1 MTSRL
6 LSTFAVA
13 LLCAPLAA
21 SAQGFFGQNTA
32 PHSTHGM
39 PAQCDNA
46 RFLADQQGLEQSGP
60 TGIDL
65 PEHLCGQVLAVSP
78 RAKRTRSGW
87 HGYFYLSVGQG
98 VSIRI
103 VSDLDQ
109 MNAPQ
114 WPWVSKGD
122 QVEVQGRYYYDSL
135 RRQGVDWTH
144 HGTGR
149 KWPWPGYVVVNGTRY
164 Q

>member
-6 LSTFAVA
+6 LSTLAAAF
-13 LLCAPLAA
+13 LYAPLAA
-21 SAQGFFGQNTA
+21 SAQGLFGQNGA
-32 PHSTHGM
+32 ASRMHDM
-39 PAQCDNA
+39 PETCDNA
-46 RFLADQQGLEQSGP
+46 RFLADQQGLERSGP
-60 TGIDL
+60 TRIDL
-65 PEHLCGQVLAVSP
+65 PEHLCGQVLAISP
-78 RAKRTRSGW
+78 RARRTRSGW
-87 HGYFYLSVGQG
+87 HGYFYVSVGQG

-103 VSDLDQ
+103 VSDLDE

-114 WPWVSKGD
+114 WPWVNKGD

-144 HGTGR
+144 HGTSR
-149 KWPWPGYVVVNGTRY
+149 KWRWSGYVVVNGTRY

>member
-87 HGYFYLSVGQG
+87 HGYFYLSVGQR

-149 KWPWPGYVVVNGTRY
+149 KWPWSGYVVVNGTRY

>member
-6 LSTFAVA
+6 LSTFAAA

>member
-1 MTSRL
+1 MKFRL
-6 LSTFAVA
+6 LPAVAAA
-13 LLCAPLAA
+13 LLCGPFAA
-21 SAQGFFGQNTA
+21 SAQGLFGQALTGQT
-32 PHSTHGM
+32 THDM
-39 PAQCDNA
+39 PATCDNA

-60 TGIDL
+60 TRIDL
-65 PEHLCGQVLAVSP
+65 PEHLCGQVLAISP
-78 RAKRTRSGW
+78 KAKRTRSGW
-87 HGYFYLSVGQG
+87 HGYFYVSVGQG

-114 WPWVSKGD
+114 WPWVNKGD

-144 HGTGR
+144 HGTSR
-149 KWPWPGYVVVNGTRY
+149 KWRWPGYVVVNGTRY

>member
-6 LSTFAVA
+6 LSTLAVA

-21 SAQGFFGQNTA
+21 SAQGFFGQNTV
-32 PHSTHGM
+32 PHSTHDM

-87 HGYFYLSVGQG
+87 HGYFYLLVGQG

-149 KWPWPGYVVVNGTRY
+149 KWPWPGYVVVNGNRY

>member
-32 PHSTHGM
+32 PRSAHDM

-46 RFLADQQGLEQSGP
+46 RFLADQHGLEQSGP

-65 PEHLCGQVLAVSP
+65 PEHLCGRVLAVSP
-78 RAKRTRSGW
+78 KAKRTRSGW

>member
-144 HGTGR
+144 HGTSR
-149 KWPWPGYVVVNGTRY
+149 KWPWSGYVVVNGTRS

>member
-1 MTSRL
+1 
-6 LSTFAVA
+6 
-13 LLCAPLAA
+13 
-21 SAQGFFGQNTA
+21 
-32 PHSTHGM
+32 M

-46 RFLADQQGLEQSGP
+46 RFFADQQELEQSGP

-98 VSIRI
+98 ISIRI

>member
-21 SAQGFFGQNTA
+21 SAQGFFAQHTA
-32 PHSTHGM
+32 PHSIHAM
-39 PAQCDNA
+39 PVQCDNA
-46 RFLADQQGLEQSGP
+46 RFLADQRWLEQVGSI
-60 TGIDL
+60 GIDL

-78 RAKRTRSGW
+78 KAKRTRSGW
-87 HGYFYLSVGQG
+87 HGYFYVSVGQG

-103 VSDLDQ
+103 VSDLDE

-114 WPWVSKGD
+114 WPWVNKGD